1 MSIRIWLKLAAVAI
15 ALVAAASV
23 YLAWRGAQH
32 ELAQL
37 RAELQAA
44 QKALAD
50 ADSRQQS
57 RNAQLAQ
64 LLAQL
69 NHKKATIRNP
79 AQIVAAMPDVL
90 PLPTP
95 LALPTE
101 AANQAVLAVPGST
114 KQPVEPPN
122 PKVQLPS
129 EDLKPLYDFA
139 VNCQECQ
146 AQLAAAQAN
155 LKDEQ
160 TKTQALSRERDTAL
174 QAARGGSVLRRVAR
188 AAKWFVIGA
197 AAGAVAAKLSR

>member
-1 MSIRIWLKLAAVAI
+1 MSIRIWLKGAAVVI
-15 ALVAAASV
+15 ALVASVSV

-32 ELAQL
+32 EQALL
-37 RAELQAA
+37 KAELQTT

-69 NHKKATIRNP
+69 NHKKATIQNP
-79 AQIVAAMPDVL
+79 AQIVAALPDVL

-95 LALPTE
+95 LTLPAQ
-101 AANQAVLAVPGST
+101 AANPGLPAMRGGS
-114 KQPVEPPN
+114 KQPIETPT
-122 PKVQLPS
+122 PKVQLPA
-129 EDLKPLYDFA
+129 EDLKPLYDFG

-146 AQLAAAQAN
+146 GQLTAAQAN

-160 TKTQALSRERDTAL
+160 TKTQALGKERDTAL
-174 QAARGGSVLRRVAR
+174 QAARGGSLLRRVAR

-197 AAGAVAAKLSR
+197 AAGAVAAKLAR